1 VSTTGPAGQ
10 AVRPLRRDAERN
22 RQRILC
28 AARTLVAEKGLAVSH
43 DELAE
48 AADVAV
54 GTVYRRFPDKAS
66 LFEALF
72 RDELDR
78 VVARADCW
86 LTITDAWQ
94 ALETFMVDHLEIQAT
109 NRGFKDL
116 MLQSAEQF
124 DLMTYFQQTIVP
136 VIGKLVER
144 AHEAQVLRPGVC
156 VQDFVVASIMVG
168 AVIDS
173 ARDVD
178 PDLWRRYLAGLLDG
192 FRAVHPAPLP
202 GAPPTADQLD
212 LIKRGCAPPMR

>member
-1 VSTTGPAGQ
+1 MSTTGEAGP

-22 RQRILC
+22 RQRILR
-28 AARTLVAEKGLAVSH
+28 AAHTLVAEKGLALSH

-78 VVARADCW
+78 IVAQADHW

-94 ALETFMVDHLEIQAT
+94 ALERFMVDHLEIQAT

-124 DLMTYFQQTIVP
+124 DLICYFQQTIVP
-136 VIGKLVER
+136 IIEELVER
-144 AHEAQVLRPGVC
+144 GHEARVLRPGVC

-173 ARDVD
+173 ARDVN

-192 FRAVHPAPLP
+192 FRAVYPAPLP
-202 GAPPTADQLD
+202 GSPPTADEVD